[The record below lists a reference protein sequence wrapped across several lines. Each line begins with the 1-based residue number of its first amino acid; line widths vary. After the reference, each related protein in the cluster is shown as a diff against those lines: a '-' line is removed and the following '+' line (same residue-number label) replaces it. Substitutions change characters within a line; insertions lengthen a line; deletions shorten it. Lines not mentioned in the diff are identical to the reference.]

1 MCRWLIFYDNM
12 SKKRIIIN
20 IDKILY
26 ISKNDKDCEIY
37 DVNNNVYCCSSEEED
52 VKNIFDMLN
61 DKNLKICF
69 L

>member
-37 DVNNNVYCCSSEEED
+37 DVNNNVYCCSSEED
-52 VKNIFDMLN
+52 IKNILDMLN
-61 DKNLKICF
+61 DKNVKIC
-69 L
+69 LL

>member
-1 MCRWLIFYDNM
+1 MCRWILFYDNM

-37 DVNNNVYCCSSEEED
+37 DVSNNVYCCSSEED
-52 VKNIFDMLN
+52 VKNILDMLN
-61 DKNLKICF
+61 DKNVKIC
-69 L
+69 LL

>member
-1 MCRWLIFYDNM
+1 MCRWLLFYDNM

-37 DVNNNVYCCSSEEED
+37 DINNNVYCCSSEED
-52 VKNIFDMLN
+52 VKNILDMLN
-61 DKNLKICF
+61 DENVKIC
-69 L
+69 LL